1 MAASEETLALHKTYG
16 RSHKASNPA
25 KWNQAK
31 IPCSMIN
38 GERLSRKGRPQRR
51 LQFRE
56 GDVTRTKIVSRWIS
70 DVAEEEEEEEE
81 EEESEAEDVSLPKEM
96 SLPKFEDWED
106 ESYDWAQAIKNSL
119 EKKIF

>member
-16 RSHKASNPA
+16 RSHKANDPA
-25 KWNQAK
+25 KWNQSK
-31 IPCSMIN
+31 IPCGMIN
-38 GERLSRKGRPQRR
+38 GERLSRKARPQRR

-56 GDVTRTKIVSRWIS
+56 GDVTRTRIVSRWIS
-70 DVAEEEEEEEE
+70 EVAEEEEEEVEPV
-81 EEESEAEDVSLPKEM
+81 DVSLPEEM

-106 ESYDWAQAIKNSL
+106 ESYDWAQAIKDSL